1 MIGRNLLSGFASSGF
16 SALLGFLFVPL
27 YIKYLGIESYGLIGF
42 FATMQAVLA
51 LLDMGIAPTMNREA
65 ARSLSLGKLVELG
78 DLLRT
83 LSLIYWAIG
92 ILVLV
97 IIIALAP
104 FIAAHWLQSSS
115 IDVERLGRTIM
126 LMGLVFSCRW
136 PISLYQS
143 TLIGMQRI
151 QIASFLTMSM
161 ALLGNLG
168 ALITLAYASPSI
180 EAFFIWQVIVAILNV
195 AIIHWVTWS
204 SFKEKSTIRFQSLKS
219 VWKFSAGM
227 SGIAFSSIF
236 LMQLD
241 KILLSKMLPLEIF
254 GYYSLAVVF
263 AGSLSILIGPVFN
276 VIYPRLSA
284 LVVEDNEKKVLEF
297 YMVGT
302 QMLAGIIFPVAFL
315 AAFFSEDILYYWIKD
330 VSIVTQVTP
339 IASLLFIGGAI
350 NGVMILPYALQLA
363 HGMTRLPLFIVL
375 SLIGIYGPL
384 TYYMVLTYGAI
395 GGALSWLILN
405 ALYLLYGPWLTHR
418 YLLKNSGL
426 RWFFRGVLV
435 PASISL
441 MTIYLGWSFFKE
453 PNGHWQNLF
462 LGILLASIAILMNY
476 SLLPTSV
483 HQRLNLLNKVFKD

>member
-151 QIASFLTMSM
+151 KIASLLTMSM

-302 QMLAGIIFPVAFL
+302 QMLAGIIFPAAFFL
-315 AAFFSEDILYYWIKD
+315 AFFSEDILYYWLKNPT
-330 VSIVTQVTP
+330 IVAQVAP
-339 IASLLFIGGAI
+339 IASILFVGSVI
-350 NGVMILPYALQLA
+350 NGAMIFPYALQLA
-363 HGMTRLPLFIVL
+363 HGITRLPQIIVL
-375 SLIGIYGPL
+375 SLIGVYVPL
-384 TYYMVLTYGAI
+384 TYFLALNYGAT

-405 ALYLLYGPWLTHR
+405 ALYLFYGPWLTHK
-418 YLLKNSGL
+418 YILKNSAM
-426 RWFFRGVLV
+426 RWLCQGVLR
-435 PASISL
+435 PAIIAL
-441 MTIYLGWSFFKE
+441 VVT
-453 PNGHWQNLF
+453 F
-462 LGILLASIAILMNY
+462 LGSYFLREVDFHFQNILLGCSITLSVILINY
-476 SLLPTSV
+476 FLLPKLLRSE
-483 HQRLNLLNKVFKD
+483 LNLLNRVFRG